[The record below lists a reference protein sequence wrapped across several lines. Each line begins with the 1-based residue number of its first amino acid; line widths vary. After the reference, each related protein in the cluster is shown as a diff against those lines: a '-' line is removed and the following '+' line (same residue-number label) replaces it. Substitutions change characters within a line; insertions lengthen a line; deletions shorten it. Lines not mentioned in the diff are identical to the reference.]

1 MKRIQSSHSSTDKST
16 GAEAREQIRE
26 VAVCFHTLAQQ
37 AKKAVPVAQVWLHNT
52 QENVSQLA
60 EELQRSG
67 RAEGPREATNE
78 DRRFLESIAAGA
90 ESALQD
96 DKLMLEFADRLAQ
109 YPQELVMFVRVY
121 ATVLQRHRQL
131 QIESEQLR
139 AENEQ
144 LVQAVAQIQAEL
156 AELLGSSS

>member
-1 MKRIQSSHSSTDKST
+1 M
-16 GAEAREQIRE
+16 AE
-26 VAVCFHTLAQQ
+26 
-37 AKKAVPVAQVWLHNT
+37 
-52 QENVSQLA
+52 
-60 EELQRSG
+60 QRG
-67 RAEGPREATNE
+67 QG
-78 DRRFLESIAAGA
+78 
-90 ESALQD
+90 LQD